1 MMEKEDVCILIGWTL
16 FVWNQPCLSIFAYVC
31 FRWYRRSSVR
41 FHAGDSV
48 SGAGQLCG
56 SLAAV
61 PPLSLSSRIEE
72 KKRRMKVSRPVD
84 MHKIPW
90 SPCCYRQFVVDIW
103 SHSDRLWYF
112 FYRICSDKGQRYNVL
127 PLVLELAIVISRVA
141 VTFLLKSP
149 VALWFRLQL
158 IGLWFQKLPV
168 RSMSVNVTQHYKSI
182 PHLWKWFHVKMTNC
196 KRFAGLWLKHHWETP
211 HNLLRSRSNQPT
223 PCSASMVAGR
233 SRGFE
238 DLPVDVTL
246 AEGCLLFES
255 WCLHTR
261 RYLTKQKNCE
271 VSLRCVAVLP
281 ISDAP
286 QFRRAPW
293 NCIFTEQI
301 STRIVYIMYEY
312 INWYNTHKTA

>member
-1 MMEKEDVCILIGWTL
+1 MDREGRCLDFQSVGLSLCEIASDDIGSALWGFMLET
-16 FVWNQPCLSIFAYVC
+16 V
-31 FRWYRRSSVR
+31 FREQ
-41 FHAGDSV
+41 DSW
-48 SGAGQLCG
+48 CG

-61 PPLSLSSRIEE
+61 PPMSLSSRIEE

-103 SHSDRLWYF
+103 SHSDRLWYL

-168 RSMSVNVTQHYKSI
+168 RSMSVNVTQHSKSI
-182 PHLWKWFHVKMTNC
+182 PHLWKWFHVKMTNY

-261 RYLTKQKNCE
+261 RYLIKQKLWGIFEMCGRATHIRCSA
-271 VSLRCVAVLP
+271 VSK
-281 ISDAP
+281 
-286 QFRRAPW
+286 
-293 NCIFTEQI
+293 
-301 STRIVYIMYEY
+301 STLELHFHR
-312 INWYNTHKTA
+312 TDKH